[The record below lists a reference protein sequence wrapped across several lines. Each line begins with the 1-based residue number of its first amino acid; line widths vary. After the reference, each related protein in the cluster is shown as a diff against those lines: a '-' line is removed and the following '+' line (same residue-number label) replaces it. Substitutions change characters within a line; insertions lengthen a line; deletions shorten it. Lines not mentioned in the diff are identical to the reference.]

1 MAPLAVEL
9 IWLPLGAGGSCV
21 RWSGRAYELLTATL
35 ARRRAVPIFHAALR
49 VGTHVVEVGP
59 IRDGDGAGR
68 GVAVEGPVGTPLAGR
83 LRRFRYE
90 VRCWP
95 DGVIDDLRFAV
106 TSSVLDA
113 TESQARRVLELTAE
127 VPALTW
133 GRDERGT
140 GDMWNSNSVVSWLLA
155 SAGIRTAG
163 LDPPPPG
170 RAPGW
175 YAGLR
180 LARDPAVA

>member
-21 RWSGRAYELLTATL
+21 RWSGRAYEVLTATL
-35 ARRRAVPIFHAALR
+35 ARRQAVPIFHAALR
-49 VGTHVVEVGP
+49 IGTHVIEVGP

-68 GVAVEGPVGTPLAGR
+68 GVTVEGPVGTRLAGR
-83 LRRFRYE
+83 LRLFLYE

-95 DGVIDDLRFAV
+95 DGVIDDLRFAAAM
-106 TSSVLDA
+106 SVLDA

-127 VPALTW
+127 VPVLTW

-155 SAGIRTAG
+155 RAGIRTAG
-163 LDPPPPG
+163 IRPPLPG

-175 YAGLR
+175 HAGLQ
-180 LARDPAVA
+180 LACDAAAA